1 MFVSHQLITVLSEEL
16 TMLWEEHCEKANERK
31 SFKYT
36 GLMVD
41 WRIEDCANLAVS
53 CWGRLQRGLQL
64 QSVWKLL
71 TRVEI
76 SQRIILDMTL
86 WRRSVL
92 EVVVHRLQWIGHHCW
107 GSNGSGSKDHLMT
120 IGTDRKGGAVHLE
133 QQLYIRMPK
142 NSTKVAFFHP
152 SKVFWKI

>member
-1 MFVSHQLITVLSEEL
+1 MLSVEL

-36 GLMVD
+36 NLMVD
-41 WRIEDCANLAVS
+41 RRIDDCANLAVS

-71 TRVEI
+71 TRIEI
-76 SQRIILDMTL
+76 SQRVIPLDMTL
-86 WRRSVL
+86 WRRSVI
-92 EVVVHRLQWIGHHCW
+92 EVVVHRLHWIGHHCW

-120 IGTDRKGGAVHLE
+120 IGTDKRGGTFRAIVIH
-133 QQLYIRMPK
+133 K
-142 NSTKVAFFHP
+142 STKEQCQGGIFFHP
-152 SKVFWKI
+152 SKMFWKI